1 MPLPLYLFVLSC
13 SCFVPREFEEGSFFQ
28 MTMDSE
34 AENQSQMNKLIE
46 ARLAKLARLEEA
58 NIEPYKSFYSPP
70 GETTTSAAL
79 HSEFEKLPPGE
90 TSGSSAAVAGRIL
103 AIRKHGKATF
113 IDLRDGSGDIQLLA
127 KEDLLGEQSYNL
139 LGELDIGD
147 WLGAKGE
154 VMRSKRGELSLAIES
169 YELLT
174 KSLRPLP
181 EKWHGLQDIELRFRK
196 RYLDLLINPEA
207 AKVLQIR
214 SSLIKEARKFLDDR
228 GFMEVETPMLH
239 PIPGGA
245 AARPFVTHHN
255 ALGIDLY
262 LRIAPELYLKRLL
275 VAGYEKIYELNRN
288 FRNEGISAK
297 HNPEFTM
304 LEAYQAFV
312 DYKYLMGFME
322 EMLPSVVESATES
335 KVVNF
340 GGQEI
345 SLEPPWERITLL
357 EALKSHAGLEVSF
370 SSELEKLKK
379 IADQNAVEVPP
390 GSGAGRIIVE
400 LFEKLV
406 EPRLVKPTF
415 VMDFPEETSPLARK
429 KKEDPRLT
437 ERFEL
442 IIGGQEI
449 ANAFS
454 ELTDPIDQR
463 RRFEEQALK
472 RKAGDEEAQPIDEDF
487 LEALEYGMPPAGGLG
502 IGIDRLAML
511 ASGKS
516 NIKEVITFPH
526 LRPQEGR

>member
-1 MPLPLYLFVLSC
+1 
-13 SCFVPREFEEGSFFQ
+13 
-28 MTMDSE
+28 
-34 AENQSQMNKLIE
+34 I
-46 ARLAKLARLEEA
+46 
-58 NIEPYKSFYSPP
+58 
-70 GETTTSAAL
+70 
-79 HSEFEKLPPGE
+79 
-90 TSGSSAAVAGRIL
+90 
-103 AIRKHGKATF
+103 
-113 IDLRDGSGDIQLLA
+113 
-127 KEDLLGEQSYNL
+127 
-139 LGELDIGD
+139 
-147 WLGAKGE
+147 
-154 VMRSKRGELSLAIES
+154 
-169 YELLT
+169 
-174 KSLRPLP
+174 
-181 EKWHGLQDIELRFRK
+181 
-196 RYLDLLINPEA
+196 
-207 AKVLQIR
+207 
-214 SSLIKEARKFLDDR
+214 RKFLDNRD
-228 GFMEVETPMLH
+228 FVEVETPMLH

-275 VAGYEKIYELNRN
+275 VAGYEKVYELNRN
-288 FRNEGISAK
+288 FRNEGISTK

-312 DYKYLMGFME
+312 DYKYLMDFME
-322 EMLPSVVESATES
+322 ELLPSIIESATKS
-335 KVVNF
+335 RVVEFN
-340 GGQEI
+340 GQKI

-357 EALKSHAGLEVSF
+357 EALKSRAGLEVSL
-370 SSELEKLKK
+370 SLELEKLKK

-390 GSGAGRIIVE
+390 GSGPGRIVVE

-406 EPRLVKPTF
+406 EPRLIKPTF